1 MFYEI
6 VHSYIYVLER
16 QKGILERS
24 PVLSIEDLARDKA
37 NRISTLTVKAINTSI
52 CQSACG
58 KKNTVGKMKL
68 IETILSISRLGFSM
82 FRQSPHETDG
92 INFCDLLL
100 ETWSTLWNITDEQAG
115 NCDRFVEYGGLELY
129 LDTYFVCSQVKT
141 DDRRVTIK
149 ITTLIR
155 NMLGLMGNIAEVSH
169 VRPKLLESE
178 DMIKSFYMLRSYNKE
193 SDSECDI
200 IEIRYS
206 AAGIL
211 SHICSDGPDKW
222 QFGDEELSYNTVLK
236 GIEEAVDSWNINSKR
251 SINYKSFNPILHIL
265 KVDCPYPCKLWAV
278 WALTNLCQTKA
289 GRFVPMLRRDG
300 GVELL
305 NKLKEAP
312 DCPDNIKR
320 LSTITIMKAYDPNI
334 GPDIEET

>member
-1 MFYEI
+1 M
-6 VHSYIYVLER
+6 R
-16 QKGILERS
+16 
-24 PVLSIEDLARDKA
+24 
-37 NRISTLTVKAINTSI
+37 
-52 CQSACG
+52 
-58 KKNTVGKMKL
+58 L
-68 IETILSISRLGFSM
+68 IETILEISRLGFSM
-82 FRQSPHETDG
+82 FRMSPHEPSG

-115 NCDRFVEYGGLELY
+115 NCDRFVSHGGLELY
-129 LDTYFVCSQVKT
+129 LDTYCVCSQVKT
-141 DDRRVTIK
+141 EDSTVTK
-149 ITTLIR
+149 RITTLIR

-169 VRPKLLESE
+169 IRPKLQESE
-178 DMIKSFYMLRSYNKE
+178 DMIRSFYMLRSYNRD

-222 QFGDEELSYNTVLK
+222 QVGDGQLSYDTVLK

-278 WALTNLCQTKA
+278 WALANLCQTKPF
-289 GRFVPMLRRDG
+289 RFVPMLRRDG

-305 NKLKEAP
+305 NKLKDSP
-312 DCPDNIKR
+312 GCPDNVKH

-334 GPDIEET
+334 GPEIEET